1 VIVSLTGQSLF
12 AFRQVQ
18 IHTTGPI
25 DKLTKIYY
33 RCQYLKTNHVIVS
46 KAIAI

>member
-1 VIVSLTGQSLF
+1 MVSLTGQALF

-18 IHTTGPI
+18 MHTTGPI
-25 DKLTKIYY
+25 DNSTKIYY